1 LTPFGFLLGLKNDSP
16 VHEEHMSTHAAR
28 TIIVVVGLLLLT
40 LAGCS
45 KNLQGNAG
53 DKFSQPGL
61 TSEGG
66 RLSDGPGRAGDRRG
80 GGRRPGE
87 PGLPDE
93 QVYSGAGEPI
103 PSLSQF
109 ERPGTGDL
117 NKRGGERRVGAED
130 VMASPSAS
138 PGGNQGGLLGAD
150 RSDLSQAAGLSDVFF
165 GFNSVS
171 ISEEGR
177 EVLLH
182 DANWMKRHPA
192 KGLVIEG
199 HCDERGTLAY
209 NLVLGEKRARAI
221 QKFLLDQQIDG
232 RRLNVVSYGKEHP
245 FCLDADER
253 CYQQNRRG
261 HLVVKN

>member
-1 LTPFGFLLGLKNDSP
+1 
-16 VHEEHMSTHAAR
+16 MSTHAAR

-45 KNLQGNAG
+45 KNLPGDAG

-61 TSEGG
+61 KSEGG
-66 RLSDGPGRAGDRRG
+66 RLSDGSGRAGDRRAGAGRSG
-80 GGRRPGE
+80 GQGLADEQLYSGSGE
-87 PGLPDE
+87 PM
-93 QVYSGAGEPI
+93 

-109 ERPGTGDL
+109 ER
-117 NKRGGERRVGAED
+117 RGGEDLGKSGREHRFGGD
-130 VMASPSAS
+130 DILTSPSAS
-138 PGGNQGGLLGAD
+138 REGSQGGLLGKD

-165 GFNSVS
+165 GFNSAA

-177 EVLLH
+177 ELLLQ
-182 DANWMKRHPA
+182 DANWMKRHPT
-192 KGLVIEG
+192 KRLVIEG

-209 NLVLGEKRARAI
+209 NLVLGEQRARAI
-221 QKFLLDQQIDG
+221 QSFLLDQQIEG

-245 FCLDADER
+245 FCADPDER

-261 HLVVKN
+261 HLIVKN